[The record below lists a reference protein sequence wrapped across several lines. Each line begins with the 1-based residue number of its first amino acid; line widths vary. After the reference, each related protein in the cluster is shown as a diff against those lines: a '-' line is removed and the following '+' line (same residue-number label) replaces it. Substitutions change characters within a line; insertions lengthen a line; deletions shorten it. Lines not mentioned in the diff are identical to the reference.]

1 MEPIRDI
8 SAPFFLYMKVQI
20 TSNVINGNLKRNRSQ
35 ILETIKSF
43 EGRDVLI
50 TFEKPKKKRSNNQN
64 SYYWGIIV
72 PITKQ
77 AIKTEWGEIWNS
89 QKVHEFYKMQFNT
102 IEIVNEKTGEVI
114 NVPKSTTENTTTDQE
129 EYHSQI
135 REFLKEWFSVDCPL
149 PNEDLL
155 LNFD

>member
-1 MEPIRDI
+1 
-8 SAPFFLYMKVQI
+8 MKVQI

>member
-1 MEPIRDI
+1 
-8 SAPFFLYMKVQI
+8 MKVQI

-77 AIKTEWGEIWNS
+77 AIKMEWGEFWSS
-89 QKVHEFYKMQFNT
+89 QKVHDFYKMQFNT

>member
-1 MEPIRDI
+1 
-8 SAPFFLYMKVQI
+8 MKVII

-43 EGRDVLI
+43 EGKDVLI

-77 AIKTEWGEIWNS
+77 AIKSEWGEIWNS
-89 QKVHEFYKMQFNT
+89 QKVHDFYKMQFNT
-102 IEIVNEKTGEVI
+102 IEIVNHKTGEVI

-129 EYHSQI
+129 EFHFEI
-135 REFLKEWFSVDCPL
+135 REFLKEWFNIECPL
-149 PNEDLL
+149 PNEDLTL
-155 LNFD
+155 DL

>member
-1 MEPIRDI
+1 
-8 SAPFFLYMKVQI
+8 MKIQI

-64 SYYWGIIV
+64 SYYWGIVIV
-72 PITKQ
+72 L
-77 AIKTEWGEIWNS
+77 IKSALKDTGNNLNTNDVHDLLRLKFLKETISIKEETGEI
-89 QKVHEFYKMQFNT
+89 
-102 IEIVNEKTGEVI
+102 IERV
-114 NVPKSTTENTTTDQE
+114 KSTTELTTSQFMEYIAEIQQFAAEYFDVIIPDPNTE
-129 EYHSQI
+129 I
-135 REFLKEWFSVDCPL
+135 I
-149 PNEDLL
+149 